1 MDFAMIALGID
12 AGGTK
17 TIFSLC
23 DEAGRVLCKVH
34 RPTIALPR
42 LGEDAQREAL
52 LEGACAALKEAGL
65 SKETGLS
72 KEAGLPAQ
80 LLLGIDAVC
89 FGAPSY
95 GESEGGDEAM
105 RRTMGRLFG
114 DVPWLLCNDA
124 QVAWA
129 GSFALRPGINI
140 LAGTGAMSFGMDP
153 RGQMTRCGGWGE
165 HFADEGSGYWLGM
178 RMLSL
183 FCKEA
188 DGRAPRGA
196 LYPLVRE
203 RLALRS
209 DYDVIEVAL
218 RDYLPY
224 RDKVAGL
231 QLLLL
236 EAARQGDASA
246 VDCYREAGRE
256 IALNVEGIL
265 QKLDFPAGAEVSY
278 SGGIFKVGVW
288 VLDSFRE
295 ALEVRGCRMVQP
307 LAPPWAGALMSA
319 LQLVGGD
326 TPQAL
331 QRLIEAGKET

>member
-1 MDFAMIALGID
+1 MIALGID

-23 DEAGRVLCKVH
+23 DEAGRVLCAVR

-52 LEGACAALKEAGL
+52 LEGARAALKEAGL
-65 SKETGLS
+65 
-72 KEAGLPAQ
+72 PAQ
-80 LLLGIDAVC
+80 QPLGISAVC
-89 FGAPSY
+89 FGAPCY
-95 GESEGGDEAM
+95 GESEAGDEAM
-105 RRTMGRLFG
+105 RRSMGRVFG
-114 DVPWLLCNDA
+114 DAPRLICNDA

-140 LAGTGAMSFGMDP
+140 LAGTGAMAFGMDA
-153 RGQMTRCGGWGE
+153 RGQMARCGGWGE

-178 RMLSL
+178 RMLAL

-188 DGRAPRGA
+188 DGRAPRAA

-209 DYDVIEVAL
+209 DYDVVEVAL

-236 EAARQGDASA
+236 EAARRGDESA
-246 VDCYREAGRE
+246 IACYRDAGRE

-265 QKLDFPAGAEVSY
+265 QKLDFPAGARVSY
-278 SGGIFKVGVW
+278 SGGIFKVGAW
-288 VLDSFRE
+288 VLDSFRG
-295 ALEVRGCRMVQP
+295 ALEARGCTTVRP
-307 LAPPWAGALMSA
+307 LAPPWIGALMSA
-319 LQLVGGD
+319 MQLVSAD
-326 TPQAL
+326 TSEAL
-331 QRLIEAGKET
+331 ERLIEAGKEE